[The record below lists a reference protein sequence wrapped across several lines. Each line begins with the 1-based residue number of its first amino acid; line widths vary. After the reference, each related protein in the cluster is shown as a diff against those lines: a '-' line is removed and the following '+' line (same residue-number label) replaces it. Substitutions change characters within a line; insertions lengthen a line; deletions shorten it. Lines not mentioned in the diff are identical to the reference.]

1 MTRTSGFSWEG
12 KFNSHSIPFQQD
24 SHVGNE
30 IIKDLSLNGFTMMLL
45 FTYKFEHI
53 ESLEC

>member
-45 FTYKFEHI
+45 FTCKFEHI